1 MSLLTAVVAVAFAA
15 AGCAAGSST
24 DGDTQG
30 TPTRNDALSTG
41 ATGPATE
48 LVRVTGTVI
57 TGEQPGCVLLDTGFT
72 TYVLLGGDKAA
83 IEDAVANEE
92 EVTVTGQANA
102 TSPATTCTEA
112 TPLAIQKFTPA
123 T

>member
-1 MSLLTAVVAVAFAA
+1 MSLVTAVAFAA
-15 AGCAAGSST
+15 AGCAAGTSS
-24 DGDTQG
+24 GGGTQD

-41 ATGPATE
+41 AARPATE
-48 LVRVTGTVI
+48 LVRVTGTVV

-72 TYVLLGGDKAA
+72 TYVLLGGDQAA
-83 IEDAVANEE
+83 IDDAVANEE

-102 TSPATTCTEA
+102 TTPATTCTEG